1 MVQDDWNRPLTKAE
15 MAAVRAAAAEPG
27 ESAAERRIRSQ
38 FWPRFKRIARHV
50 PYAEDVLA
58 AFYCATD
65 PLTPLRVKAVL
76 FAGLAYLLWPTNLV
90 PRVAIALGVIDEAAV
105 LLVTVRSFGQAI
117 KPEHRVRAREL
128 LAADWPT
135 G

>member
-15 MAAVRAAAAEPG
+15 MAAIRAAAAEPG
-27 ESAAERRIRSQ
+27 ESAERRIRSQ
-38 FWPRFKRIARHV
+38 FWVRFRRIARHV

-117 KPEHRVRAREL
+117 KPEHRARAREV

-135 G
+135 V